1 MMKQK
6 VLTEFNCNSI
16 FIFNKL
22 KERRNTQRMLI
33 ARVDNRMNP
42 DMSVNDNQGLGSVY
56 AIRSVYTENS

>member
-1 MMKQK
+1 
-6 VLTEFNCNSI
+6 
-16 FIFNKL
+16 
-22 KERRNTQRMLI
+22 MLI